1 MLPRWPRN
9 LSLNCPKAK
18 NQQATSAALALT
30 PTLTG
35 SLPVGQEW
43 PAQGGQRNKICS
55 TPFEHV
61 MIVLQPGIT
70 VGVTGGHVG
79 SEMGVQFSRG
89 SDSSKIGVIENHTS
103 KHPSPMIFMPKW
115 DPKKVVNYHYRDVG

>member
-1 MLPRWPRN
+1 MPNTVNESETEIKWFVMQ
-9 LSLNCPKAK
+9 SLKWGFNP
-18 NQQATSAALALT
+18 
-30 PTLTG
+30 LTG

-103 KHPSPMIFMPKW
+103 KHPIPMIFIPKL
-115 DPKKVVNYHYRDVG
+115 DPIKVVNYHYRDVG

>member
-1 MLPRWPRN
+1 MHIAR
-9 LSLNCPKAK
+9 
-18 NQQATSAALALT
+18 
-30 PTLTG
+30 LTG
-35 SLPVGQEW
+35 RLPVGQEW

-103 KHPSPMIFMPKW
+103 KHPIPMIFIPKL
-115 DPKKVVNYHYRDVG
+115 DPIKVVNYHYRDVG